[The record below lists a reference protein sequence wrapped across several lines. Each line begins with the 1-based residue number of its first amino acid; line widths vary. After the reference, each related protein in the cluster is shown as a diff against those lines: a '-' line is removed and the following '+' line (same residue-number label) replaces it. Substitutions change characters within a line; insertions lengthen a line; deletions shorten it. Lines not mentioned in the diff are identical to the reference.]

1 MKTCRSWAFVVFGL
15 APLVGA
21 AACTGQMG
29 RPGNGTGG
37 AGVGG
42 SAGNALGAA
51 GSGGAGSG
59 GGAGSS
65 ASGAGGAAGSPATG
79 AAGGAG
85 SASAGSGGSD
95 GADAAAGAPP
105 SSDAGP
111 AAPCVTTATEFCDDF
126 ETGALDMQK
135 WKMNKPSG
143 SASITVDQMHAHGG
157 KYAVHIKV
165 VPNQQSTAQIVESVN
180 FPRTPNLFYARM
192 YAYFSPDIPASSA
205 ANPDM
210 HSGYLLGNGNN
221 DRGNVQA
228 GVGLAGS
235 GSAKQWLSFSIFY
248 ADPKFEFGPSSKSI
262 IIANQWQCVELLED
276 GSDPKTEI
284 RRVWVDDKELTEL
297 HTDSAMAAGGQT
309 NHLPP
314 KWASVS
320 FGIWEYHPIPTLSDM
335 WIDDVRVSG
344 QKIGCSN

>member
-1 MKTCRSWAFVVFGL
+1 MLVV
-15 APLVGA
+15 
-21 AACTGQMG
+21 AACTGQMD
-29 RPGNGTGG
+29 RTRNGTGG
-37 AGVGG
+37 AGAAG
-42 SAGNALGAA
+42 SANNSAGTN
-51 GSGGAGSG
+51 GSGGA
-59 GGAGSS
+59 
-65 ASGAGGAAGSPATG
+65 GAGGAAGSSMTG
-79 AAGGAG
+79 AGRVAG
-85 SASAGSGGSD
+85 SAATGTAGSAGAGIAGFGGSN
-95 GADAAAGAPP
+95 GADAAAGATPP
-105 SSDAGP
+105 SDAGP

-126 ETGALDMQK
+126 ESGALDMQK

-143 SASITVDQMHAHGG
+143 SASITVDQVHAHGG

-180 FPRTPNLFYARM
+180 FPMTPNAFYARM
-192 YAYFSPDIPASSA
+192 YAYFSPDIPASSP

-228 GVGLAGS
+228 GVGLSGF

-248 ADPKFEFGPSSKSI
+248 AAPKFEFGPSSKSI
-262 IIANQWQCVELLED
+262 IIANQWLCVELFED
-276 GSDPKTEI
+276 GSNPTTEI
-284 RRVWVDDKELTEL
+284 RRVWVDDQELTEL
-297 HTDSAMAAGGQT
+297 RTDSAMAAGGQT

>member
-1 MKTCRSWAFVVFGL
+1 MA
-15 APLVGA
+15 
-21 AACTGQMG
+21 
-29 RPGNGTGG
+29 RPGKGTGG
-37 AGVGG
+37 AGAGGLAG
-42 SAGNALGAA
+42 SALGTA
-51 GSGGAGSG
+51 GSGGDAAGSTATGAG
-59 GGAGSS
+59 GGAGS
-65 ASGAGGAAGSPATG
+65 AATG

-85 SASAGSGGSD
+85 AAIAGSGGSN
-95 GADAAAGAPP
+95 GADAASDAPP

-135 WKMNKPSG
+135 WKLNKPSG

-157 KYAVHIKV
+157 KYAAHIKV
-165 VPNQQSTAQIVESVN
+165 VPNQQSTAQIVESLD

-192 YAYFSPDIPASSA
+192 YAYFSPDIPASST

-228 GVGLAGS
+228 GVGLSGF

-248 ADPKFEFGPSSKSI
+248 ADPKFEFGPSSHSI
-262 IIANQWQCVELLED
+262 IIANQWLCVELLED

-284 RRVWVDDKELTEL
+284 RRVWVNDTELTEL